1 MICFN
6 FVFCVFSYMSVYI
19 PIYDWYLQRQEEGSE
34 SLGTEVTNDYGIP
47 CGCYGK
53 AMNIK
58 VGERENI

>member
-1 MICFN
+1 
-6 FVFCVFSYMSVYI
+6 MSVYI

-34 SLGTEVTNDYGIP
+34 SLGTEVTNDYVIP
-47 CGCYGK
+47 CGCCGK